1 VANDEDVLLPLE
13 LEDDRFEADHDVTV
27 RLAAAV
33 AVVELVVVARVVVF
47 GIVFLRSG
55 RDPE

>member
-1 VANDEDVLLPLE
+1 MPLE